1 MELLS
6 ERDKKQLK
14 TLFEKELK
22 EKVHLVYFTQGQGDI
37 IIPGRPQ
44 CMYCRET
51 QAILKEIT
59 SLSDKI
65 QLEIHDFVGNAE
77 LAQSFKVDKIPATII
92 KNENDLGL
100 RFFGIPSGYEFSAFV
115 ETLVMV
121 SQGKTRLK
129 DTTKK
134 KLSEYLNTIKEHIL
148 IQVFVTPTC
157 PYCTRM
163 VSLAYQFAMEYP
175 QISAHIIEATEFPY
189 LADKY
194 SVFGVP
200 KTVINDK
207 VEIEGAVSEEV
218 FLDNLVK
225 LSRS

>member
-22 EKVHLVYFTQGQGDI
+22 QKVHLIYFTQGKGNI
-37 IIPGRPQ
+37 IVPGRPE

-51 QAILKEIT
+51 EEILKEIS

-65 QLEIHDFVGNAE
+65 QLEIYDLLGNADI
-77 LAQSFKVDKIPATII
+77 AQSYNIDKIPATII

-121 SQGKTRLK
+121 SQEKTRLQE
-129 DTTKK
+129 TTKK
-134 KLSEYLNTIKEHIL
+134 KLSEFLDTIKEQIL

-163 VSLAYQFAMEYP
+163 VSLAYQFAMEFP

-207 VEIEGAVSEEV
+207 VEIEGAVSEQL
-218 FLDNLVK
+218 FLDNLFK
-225 LSRS
+225 ITRS

>member
-14 TLFEKELK
+14 TFFEKELK
-22 EKVHLVYFTQGQGDI
+22 EKIHVVYFTQGEGNI
-37 IIPGRPQ
+37 IIPGKPK

-51 QAILKEIT
+51 ETILKEIS

-65 QLEIHDFVGNAE
+65 QLEIHDFIGNAE
-77 LAQSFKVDKIPATII
+77 LAQGFNIDKIPATII

-134 KLSEYLNTIKEHIL
+134 KLSEYLDTIKEQIL

-163 VSLAYQFAMEYP
+163 VSLAYQFAMEFP
-175 QISAHIIEATEFPY
+175 QISTHIIEATEFPY

-207 VEIEGAVSEEV
+207 VEIEGAVSEEL
-218 FLDNLVK
+218 FLDNLFK
-225 LSRS
+225 LIRS